1 MSKKYRIQCEE
12 TPSVIVA
19 NSERD
24 NFMILEGDPITIIVK
39 EILKEHLPS
48 KKKNNNFKYR

>member
-1 MSKKYRIQCEE
+1 MCFLLK
-12 TPSVIVA
+12 PSIIVT
-19 NSERD
+19 NSESD

-48 KKKNNNFKYR
+48 KKKNNNFKYRQKYIKL